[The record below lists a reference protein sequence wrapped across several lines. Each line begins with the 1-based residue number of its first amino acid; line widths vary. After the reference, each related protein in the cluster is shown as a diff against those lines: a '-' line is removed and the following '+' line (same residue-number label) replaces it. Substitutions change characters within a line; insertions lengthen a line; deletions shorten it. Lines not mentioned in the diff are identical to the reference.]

1 MLKSLNTLN
10 DQFDENDTNATNLS
24 IDSSSAVNNNTQ
36 QMDITNE
43 HDSAPPSV
51 SCVQNYIIIIALFL
65 NILLEQ

>member
-24 IDSSSAVNNNTQ
+24 IDSPSAVNNTQ